1 MARYT
6 GPMFKK
12 SRRLSF
18 SVLESGKEFTKGKK
32 RSYAPGQHGAKKI
45 KLSTYGQQLQE
56 KQKIRFTYGL
66 NARQLKNSFNKAKM
80 QHGVTGTNLLI
91 LLESRLDNIV
101 FRFGLSLTR
110 NGARQLVNHG
120 HVLVNGK
127 KINIP
132 SYQVKIGD
140 TITIDEKSKKNVK
153 ILEALQ
159 INASTLP
166 FVEFNKTTFTGKYL
180 RAPMREE
187 LNSDLQEALVIESYG
202 RA

>member
-32 RSYAPGQHGAKKI
+32 RTYAPGQHGAKKV
-45 KLSTYGQQLQE
+45 KLSTYGQQLHE

-66 NARQLKNSFNKAKM
+66 NARQLKNAFNKAKM
-80 QHGVTGTNLLI
+80 QYGVTGTNLLI
-91 LLESRLDNIV
+91 TLESRLDNIV
-101 FRFGLSLTR
+101 YRFGLTLTR
-110 NGARQLVNHG
+110 NAARQLVNHG

-127 KINIP
+127 RIDIP

-140 TITIDEKSKKNVK
+140 IITIDEKSKKNVK

-159 INASTLP
+159 VNAATLS
-166 FVEFNKTTFTGKYL
+166 FVEFDKKTFTGKYL
-180 RAPMREE
+180 RAPLREE

>member
-6 GPMFKK
+6 GPTFKK

-32 RSYAPGQHGAKKI
+32 RTYAPGQHGAKKI

-66 NARQLKNSFNKAKM
+66 NARQLKNLFNKAKM
-80 QHGVTGTNLLI
+80 QHGVTGTNLLV

-101 FRFGLSLTR
+101 YRLGLTLTR

-127 KINIP
+127 RIDIP
-132 SYQVKIGD
+132 SYSVKIGD

-153 ILEALQ
+153 IIEALQ
-159 INASTLP
+159 VNASTLP
-166 FVEFNKTTFTGKYL
+166 FVEFDKKTFIGKYL

>member
-32 RSYAPGQHGAKKI
+32 RTYAPGQHGAKKI

-56 KQKIRFTYGL
+56 KQKIRFTYGI
-66 NARQLKNSFNKAKM
+66 NARQLKNLFDKAKM
-80 QHGVTGTNLLI
+80 QHGVTGTNLLV
-91 LLESRLDNIV
+91 LLESRLDNII
-101 FRFGLSLTR
+101 FRFGLTTTR
-110 NGARQLVNHG
+110 NGARQLVSHG
-120 HVLVNGK
+120 HILVNGK

-132 SYQVKIGD
+132 SYQVKFGD

-153 ILEALQ
+153 ILEAIQ
-159 INASTLP
+159 VNASTLS
-166 FVEFNKTTFTGKYL
+166 FVEFDKKTFTGKYL
-180 RAPMREE
+180 RAPLREE

>member
-32 RSYAPGQHGAKKI
+32 RTYAPGQHGAKKV
-45 KLSTYGQQLQE
+45 KLSTYGQQLHE

-66 NARQLKNSFNKAKM
+66 NARQLKNAFNKAKM

-91 LLESRLDNIV
+91 TLESRLDNIV
-101 FRFGLSLTR
+101 YRFGLTLTR
-110 NGARQLVNHG
+110 NAARQLVNHG

-127 KINIP
+127 RIDIP
-132 SYQVKIGD
+132 SYQVKFGD
-140 TITIDEKSKKNVK
+140 TITIDEKTKKNVK

-159 INASTLP
+159 VNAATLA
-166 FVEFNKTTFTGKYL
+166 FVEFDKKTFTGKYL
-180 RAPMREE
+180 RAPLREE

>member
-32 RSYAPGQHGAKKI
+32 RSYPPGQHGTKKI

-56 KQKIRFTYGL
+56 KQKIRFAYGV
-66 NARQLKNSFNKAKM
+66 NARQLKNLFNKSKL

-91 LLESRLDNIV
+91 LLESRLDNII
-101 FRFGLSLTR
+101 FRLGLTTTR
-110 NGARQLVNHG
+110 NASRQLVNHG

-132 SYQVKIGD
+132 SYLVKVGD
-140 TITIDEKSKKNVK
+140 TISIDEKSKKNVK
-153 ILEALQ
+153 ILESLQ

-166 FVEFNKTTFTGKYL
+166 FVEFDKKTFTGKYL
-180 RAPMREE
+180 RVPLREE

>member
-18 SVLESGKEFTKGKK
+18 SVLESGKEFVKGKK
-32 RSYAPGQHGAKKI
+32 RTYAPGQHGTKKI

-66 NARQLKNSFNKAKM
+66 NARQLKNSFNKAKL

-101 FRFGLSLTR
+101 FRFGLALTR
-110 NGARQLVNHG
+110 NASRQLVNHG

-127 KINIP
+127 KVNIP

-140 TITIDEKSKKNVK
+140 TITIDEKSKKNIK

-159 INASTLP
+159 VNAGTLP
-166 FVEFNKTTFTGKYL
+166 FVEFNKEKFTGKYL
-180 RAPMREE
+180 RTPLREE
-187 LNSDLQEALVIESYG
+187 LNSDIQEWRVIESYG